1 MFTKIRHV
9 AIHTENYDRMAKF
22 YQTIL
27 KMKKI
32 TTGMTDETGTYN
44 PNRGHISD
52 GVIGLALLQRMPGSD
67 AGLDH
72 FGLEVE
78 DVQTVLDRL
87 KESYPDIY
95 VAKSPGHV
103 PFAGLR
109 SHDPAGN
116 QFDLSQKGMANVREG
131 YTEKSWEQPRHLDH
145 IAIRAANPGVL
156 ARFYRRVYELSLR
169 EDVSDQENFCL
180 TDGTV
185 SLVIRP
191 WNMDTYTGM
200 KEGLDHIGFKVENL
214 ESAKK
219 DLEEIAV
226 SSPGSG
232 PRKIGLGKAG
242 ARKQKN
248 LEACRMGSYATS
260 DPDGVFL
267 HFSD

>member
-22 YQTIL
+22 YQTIFQ
-27 KMKKI
+27 MKKI
-32 TTGMTDETGTYN
+32 TTGMTDETGAYN

-52 GVIGLALLQRMPGSD
+52 GVIGLALLQRMPGSG

-78 DVQTVLDRL
+78 DVETVLERL
-87 KESYPDIY
+87 KESYPEIY

-116 QFDLSQKGMANVREG
+116 QFDLSQKGMVNVREG
-131 YTEKSWEQPRHLDH
+131 YTEKSWDQQRHLDH
-145 IAIRAANPGVL
+145 IAIRAAKPSVL
-156 ARFYRRVYELSLR
+156 ARFYQRVYGLSLI

-191 WNMDTYTGM
+191 WNMDTYRGM

-214 ESAKK
+214 DGAKREM
-219 DLEEIAV
+219 EELAV

-232 PRKIGLGKAG
+232 PRKIGLGKVG
-242 ARKQKN
+242 ERKQRN
-248 LEACRMGSYATS
+248 LEACPMGHFATS
-260 DPDGVFL
+260 DPDGIFL
-267 HFSD
+267 DLTD